1 MPIYGI
7 TPKLPLSTNPSDGK
21 YTMIKDYK
29 SAVKQNFKN
38 LILTN
43 PGERMMDINFGVGI
57 QRFLF
62 EMRNEATMLIEEEI
76 EDQIQKYMPYVALL
90 DVQFPKVEE
99 SIHSEETLIVNIIY
113 EVLPL
118 SSVDILELNIAR

>member
-7 TPKLPLSTNPSDGK
+7 TPKLPLSTSTSDGK

-38 LILTN
+38 LVLTN
-43 PGERMMDINFGVGI
+43 PGERMMDIEFGVGI
-57 QRFLF
+57 HRYLF
-62 EMRNEATMLIEEEI
+62 EMRHDAIALIREEI
-76 EDQIQKYMPYVALL
+76 EHQIEKYVPYISLL
-90 DVQFPKVEE
+90 DIQFPEVEE
-99 SIHSEETLIVNIIY
+99 SIHSEETLIVHIIY

-118 SSVDILELNIAR
+118 STIDILELNITR